1 MAKGKFAASVWCEGR
16 WFIAQC
22 LEVDVASQ
30 GRSES
35 AALKNL
41 ADALRIFRP
50 VSVTARARRPRPH
63 AFYQHSP
70 LPTHHSILIG
80 GGKGRGPSRPL

>member
-1 MAKGKFAASVWCEGR
+1 MGLEDAREPSVTTKRKFTASVWREGK
-16 WFIAQC
+16 WHVAQC

-41 ADALRIFRP
+41 ADALALHFILP
-50 VSVTARARRPRPH
+50 VATAAPKVRRVEVAVRA
-63 AFYQHSP
+63 A
-70 LPTHHSILIG
+70 
-80 GGKGRGPSRPL
+80 